1 MTNKIRATPETKN
14 SIINAI
20 EQEKYRST
28 WQKGV
33 ADYAV
38 ELIDGMDDNSP
49 ITKETLLNGADNWDH
64 YSYGGNA
71 LIYDCDIAERLCTPS
86 ELKRKKGGELQ
97 PNNDENWL
105 DVQARALNQ
114 AYRLIQRIIRNLYN

>member
-28 WQKGV
+28 WQRGV